1 MKPLD
6 TGECRMK
13 ISKKRLQQIIKEER
27 ARLLMETQAETEK
40 YELYFEEVANKIA
53 TMFGDDMR
61 LLRAEDPGLQ
71 TTYTQIEWD
80 SRVHDHELALHTAIE
95 ASLAG
100 AFEEHEQALVG
111 IPSHSFVDD
120 PTEIRRARMPAD
132 SPPMWSGIKTSSFE

>member
-1 MKPLD
+1 M
-6 TGECRMK
+6 
-13 ISKKRLQQIIKEER
+13 
-27 ARLLMETQAETEK
+27 
-40 YELYFEEVANKIA
+40 YFDEVANKIA

-61 LLRAEDPGLQ
+61 LLRVEDPGLQ

-80 SRVHDHELALHTAIE
+80 RRVHDHELALHTAIE

-111 IPSHSFVDD
+111 VPSHSFVDD
-120 PTEIRRARMPAD
+120 PAEIRRARMPAG

>member
-1 MKPLD
+1 
-6 TGECRMK
+6 MK
-13 ISKKRLQQIIKEER
+13 ITRRQLRRIINEER
-27 ARLLMETQAETEK
+27 ARLLRESQAETEK
-40 YELYFEEVANKIA
+40 YQMYFDEVANKIA

-61 LLRAEDPGLQ
+61 LLRVEDPGLQ

-80 SRVHDHELALHTAIE
+80 RRVHDHELALHTAIE

-111 IPSHSFVDD
+111 VPSHSFVDD
-120 PTEIRRARMPAD
+120 PAEIRRARMPAG